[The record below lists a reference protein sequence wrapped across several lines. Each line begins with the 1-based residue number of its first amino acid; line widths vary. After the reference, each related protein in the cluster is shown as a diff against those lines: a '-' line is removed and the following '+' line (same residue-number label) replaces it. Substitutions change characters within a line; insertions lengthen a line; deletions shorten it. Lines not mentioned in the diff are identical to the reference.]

1 MPSTY
6 KILGQIA
13 TTANTLSNVYSVPS
27 ATEAVVNSIVVTN
40 TGASNAS
47 FSLLVRPDTDS
58 DGDKNY
64 IIRGIIVPGNDSM
77 TLNLSLTLPA
87 KAVIKANSSLSTLS
101 VGAFGVEIV

>member
-6 KILGQIA
+6 KILGQIE

-64 IIRGIIVPGNDSM
+64 IIRGVIVPGNDSM

-87 KAVIKANSSLSTLS
+87 KAVIKANSNQSTLS

>member
-64 IIRGIIVPGNDSM
+64 IICNKDFFE
-77 TLNLSLTLPA
+77 LSLYVKTHE
-87 KAVIKANSSLSTLS
+87 V
-101 VGAFGVEIV
+101 